1 MNKIVFPLLAAE
13 DIEVRIGNFNKERTK
28 CTLLLYKTARTDAK
42 ILDEVV
48 GCYNWQKRFY
58 ELKGVIYCSLGI
70 YCEDRNE
77 WIFKDDAGAETQV
90 ETEKGTASDAFKRA
104 AFAWSL
110 GRELYSAP
118 TIWCDNPNNY
128 TDFEVEHIS
137 YNEKNRTII
146 ELVITAKN
154 KLNNFAKEQIY
165 PKVKDNSK
173 TSQKPQKND
182 SLVVNDIDVSDSFTL
197 NTQKGSIT
205 NEQIKALDTYA
216 SGLTPVSHDK
226 FFKRLDELY
235 GVGSIEFLSESQ
247 AQALLDKIN
256 YKR

>member
-13 DIEVRIGNFNKERTK
+13 DIEVRVGNFNKAKTK

-48 GCYNWQKRFY
+48 GCYNWQKKFY

-70 YCEDRNE
+70 YFEDRKE
-77 WIFKDDAGAETQV
+77 WIWKDDAGAETQI

-118 TIWCDNPNNY
+118 KIWLDNPDNY
-128 TDFEVEHIS
+128 CDFEVEHIS
-137 YNEKNRTII
+137 YNEKNRTIK
-146 ELVITAKN
+146 ELVISAKN
-154 KLNNFAKEQIY
+154 IANNYAKEQIY
-165 PKVKDNSK
+165 PKVKNGSQ
-173 TSQKPQKND
+173 TTQKPQKNE

-205 NEQIKALDTYA
+205 NEQSKALDTYA

-226 FFKRLDELY
+226 FFQRLDELY

-247 AQALLDKIN
+247 AQQLLDKIN
-256 YKR
+256 HKR